1 MRLEGFTG
9 LWFRNGSS
17 STASAG
23 LALGPVMAAESG
35 PSHAS
40 SILTPV
46 IKPGEIQE
54 PSIWSGCT
62 GAGLSGQRN
71 GATRACTGYPMR
83 TDLFDYDLPKRFIA
97 QAPAEPRDSSRL
109 LVLER
114 ATGRVEHR
122 RFGEI
127 GLFLRAGDLLV
138 ANDSRVIPAR
148 LRGHKPTG
156 GAVEVFLLHKVDDDG
171 WAWRCLVRGRGLGAG
186 AEVELDA
193 RPVRAQIVSEEGGGL
208 RTVRFSEPIGE
219 ELSALGE
226 IPLPP
231 YIRDFRG
238 DRGRY
243 QTVYG
248 RVEGSAAAPT
258 AGLHFTAGLL
268 RDLAEG
274 GVDWETVTLHVGLD
288 TFGPVTAERVSGH
301 RIHREWAELPAAV
314 AEAVNSTRRKGGR
327 TVSVGTTSARTLEY
341 AATGAQG
348 IEPYG
353 ADGGREASVAPFA
366 AEVDLFIYPG
376 YSFRAVDALLTN
388 FHLPRSSLLM
398 LVSAFVGQ
406 AHPQDEDKG
415 REILLRTYEVAKRE
429 GYRFYSFGDAM
440 LII

>member
-1 MRLEGFTG
+1 M
-9 LWFRNGSS
+9 
-17 STASAG
+17 
-23 LALGPVMAAESG
+23 
-35 PSHAS
+35 
-40 SILTPV
+40 
-46 IKPGEIQE
+46 
-54 PSIWSGCT
+54 
-62 GAGLSGQRN
+62 
-71 GATRACTGYPMR
+71 
-83 TDLFDYDLPKRFIA
+83 
-97 QAPAEPRDSSRL
+97 
-109 LVLER
+109 
-114 ATGRVEHR
+114 
-122 RFGEI
+122 
-127 GLFLRAGDLLV
+127 
-138 ANDSRVIPAR
+138 
-148 LRGHKPTG
+148 
-156 GAVEVFLLHKVDDDG
+156 
-171 WAWRCLVRGRGLGAG
+171 
-186 AEVELDA
+186 
-193 RPVRAQIVSEEGGGL
+193 
-208 RTVRFSEPIGE
+208 RFSEPIGE

-341 AATGAQG
+341 AATDAQG

-353 ADGGREASVAPFA
+353 ADGGREAGVSPFA

-376 YSFRAVDALLTN
+376 YRFRAVDALLTN

-398 LVSAFVGQ
+398 MVSAFVGQ
-406 AHPQDEDKG
+406 AHAVDVDKG
-415 REILLRTYEVAKRE
+415 REILLDAYETAKRE

-440 LII
+440 LIV